1 MSIGMFG
8 RVLFDGLSVAHESV
22 RRLSTVT
29 LSAAGGNKP
38 RDILNAFSATRRNF
52 GECFDN
58 STHAAVIKL
67 MMMTFGQSPHDM
79 FEKVK
84 AVGDGYEI
92 TMKDEFNVHVSAEE
106 LRMTAQASRFAGNDG
121 MAVADANLVLAA
133 FIKRKQLI
141 GNHERFEDVLLK
153 SLEGETT
160 QNFLRG
166 MGLMGF
172 AQFVPATYMAARG
185 ALGVVETHNF
195 GSAFVMDNTQHL
207 YSEQRKVD
215 KSYGFML
222 FNDKKTP
229 DVSPEIIDE
238 KAPTLSSVP
247 VGIRPANI
255 WSGFYQGV
263 EGNCVT
269 VSAIKAAMMKFGQNP
284 QGIYKKISATA
295 DGYEVVMRDGYKLNL
310 THDELNKAKVHS
322 GLQGSNQ
329 SLLDDANF
337 LYAVSAKRA
346 QLENNDGRGNQS
358 YEVAMDTLN
367 DGEYPGSALRRLG
380 LYAYIRESTV
390 QELADGAIGTL
401 ADTHHSVT
409 VVDGMFDMYGEKR
422 SLAPSNWKGYF
433 VRALKLV

>member
-1 MSIGMFG
+1 MNIGLLD
-8 RVLFDGLSVAHESV
+8 RALFDGLRAGHEPV
-22 RRLSTVT
+22 RHLSSVT
-29 LSAAGGNKP
+29 LSAAGAKKP
-38 RDILNAFSATRRNF
+38 HDILNAFTATRRNF
-52 GECFDN
+52 GEHFDN

-92 TMKDEFNVHVSAEE
+92 TMKDEFKVHVSAEE
-106 LRMTAQASRFAGNDG
+106 LKLTAQASRFAGRD
-121 MAVADANLVLAA
+121 VTVVSDANVVLAA
-133 FIKRKQLI
+133 FIKRKQLT
-141 GNHERFEDVLLK
+141 GNHERFDNVLLK
-153 SLEGETT
+153 SLEGETS

-185 ALGVVETHNF
+185 ALGVVETHSF
-195 GSAFVMDNTQHL
+195 GSAFVMDNTQHV
-207 YSEQRKVD
+207 YSEPRKVD

-229 DVSPEIIDE
+229 DVSSETVDE
-238 KAPTLSSVP
+238 KSPPISSVP
-247 VGIRPANI
+247 VGIRPDNI

-269 VSAIKAAMMKFGQNP
+269 VSAIKAAMMRFGQNP

-295 DGYEVVMRDGYKLNL
+295 DGYKVVMRDAYTL
-310 THDELNKAKVHS
+310 TVTHGELKKAQVQS
-322 GLQGSNQ
+322 GLKGSNQ

-346 QLENNDGRGNQS
+346 QLENNDGRANQS
-358 YEVAMDTLN
+358 YEVAMDTLS
-367 DGEYPGSALRRLG
+367 DGEYPGAALRRLG

>member
-8 RVLFDGLSVAHESV
+8 RVLFDGLSAAHESV
-22 RRLSTVT
+22 RPLSSVT
-29 LSAAGGNKP
+29 LSAAGGKKP
-38 RDILNAFSATRRNF
+38 HDILNAFTATRRNF
-52 GECFDN
+52 GEHFDS

-79 FEKVK
+79 FEKVR
-84 AVGDGYEI
+84 AVGDGYEV
-92 TMKDEFNVHVSAEE
+92 TMKDEFKVHVSAAE
-106 LRMTAQASRFAGNDG
+106 LRLTAQASRFAGSDG
-121 MAVADANLVLAA
+121 AAVSDANMVLAV
-133 FIKRKQLI
+133 FIKRKQLT
-141 GNHERFEDVLLK
+141 GNHERFENVLLK

-160 QNFLRG
+160 QNCLRG

-172 AQFVPATYMAARG
+172 AQFLPASYMAARG

-195 GSAFVMDNTQHL
+195 GSAFVMDNTQHV
-207 YSEQRKVD
+207 YSEQSKVD

-222 FNDKKTP
+222 FNDKKAP
-229 DVSPEIIDE
+229 DVSPEIVDE
-238 KAPTLSSVP
+238 KAALISSVP

-295 DGYEVVMRDGYKLNL
+295 EGYEVVMRDGYKLTL
-310 THDELNKAKVHS
+310 THDELNKAKVQS
-322 GLQGSNQ
+322 GLKGSNQ

-358 YEVAMDTLN
+358 YAVAMDTLN
-367 DGEYPGSALRRLG
+367 DGEYPGAALRRLG

-401 ADTHHSVT
+401 ADTRHSVT